1 MKVSEIIVEQ
11 RKNIKER
18 HVLKKNNLDKFIE
31 SKRLNEGIPV
41 LGAIFDLLIG
51 ASPTAE
57 FGATNTPAD
66 WIYFGAQ
73 QAGRSTAEAEQI
85 ARAYLDAAN
94 SLDVRT
100 AGELAR
106 TYITDPEQLSIAFR
120 ELGIV
125 QHIARAPN
133 VVSNPSALQQIKDT
147 ASETVR
153 SLAQKIKS
161 AVGNKISNEQIAAL
175 ARGFKKY
182 ALPAAALIAV
192 LYGGK
197 KLYDYIKQ
205 NKEKRVAA

>member
-11 RKNIKER
+11 RKNIKES
-18 HVLKKNNLDKFIE
+18 HVL
-31 SKRLNEGIPV
+31 NEDWLEGLMSIIPWVATGPGIAAQ
-41 LGAIFDLLIG
+41 AILTPTNVATFG
-51 ASPTAE
+51 TTNSPS
-57 FGATNTPAD
+57 D

-73 QAGRSTAEAEQI
+73 AAGRSQAEAANQ
-85 ARAYLDAAN
+85 ARAYIDAVN
-94 SLDVRT
+94 SMDIAT

-125 QHIARAPN
+125 QHVAKAPN
-133 VVSNPSALQQIKDT
+133 VVANPSALQQIRDT
-147 ASETVR
+147 ASETVK
-153 SLAQKIKS
+153 SLAQKIKNI
-161 AVGNKISNEQIAAL
+161 VGSKISDEQIAAL

-182 ALPAAALIAV
+182 ALPAAAMVAV

-205 NKEKRVAA
+205 NKKKRVAA

>member
-11 RKNIKER
+11 RKHIKES
-18 HVLKKNNLDKFIE
+18 HVLTEDWLETLLTLITRTGPGIVAQ
-31 SKRLNEGIPV
+31 SILNPD
-41 LGAIFDLLIG
+41 A
-51 ASPTAE
+51 TAT

-73 QAGRSTAEAEQI
+73 QAGRSTAEAEQL
-85 ARAYLDAAN
+85 AKAYLDAAN
-94 SLDVRT
+94 SLDVGT

-106 TYITDPEQLSIAFR
+106 TYITDPEKLSIVFK

-133 VVSNPSALQQIKDT
+133 VVSNPGALQQIRDT
-147 ASETVR
+147 ASETVK

-161 AVGNKISNEQIAAL
+161 AVGDKISNEQIAAL

-182 ALPAAALIAV
+182 ALPAAALVAV

>member
-11 RKNIKER
+11 RKRIKES
-18 HVLKKNNLDKFIE
+18 HVL
-31 SKRLNEGIPV
+31 NEDWLEGLISIIPWVATGPGIAAQ
-41 LGAIFDLLIG
+41 AILT
-51 ASPTAE
+51 PTNVAT
-57 FGATNTPAD
+57 FGATNSPAD
-66 WIYFGAQ
+66 WIYFGVL
-73 QAGRSTAEAEQI
+73 QAGRSTAEAERQ

-94 SLDVRT
+94 RLDLKT
-100 AGELAR
+100 AGELAK
-106 TYITDPEQLSIAFR
+106 TYITDPEKLSIAFK

-133 VVSNPSALQQIKDT
+133 VVTNPSALQQIRDT
-147 ASETVR
+147 ASETVK

-161 AVGNKISNEQIAAL
+161 AVGSKISNEQIAAL

-205 NKEKRVAA
+205 NKEKRVTA